1 MMMTTELVVML
12 GHESGIAGLP
22 SAFVMFSYS

>member
-1 MMMTTELVVML
+1 MMMTTELVVL

-22 SAFVMFSYS
+22 SAFVMFSYR